1 MTVNDRAA
9 PPRLKVLAAFAA
21 IYLIWGSTY
30 LAIRF
35 AIDTIPPFLMAGWR
49 FLIAGG
55 LLYGWLRIRGVP
67 TPQRIHWRSGIIIG
81 GLMLLGG
88 NGGVTWAEQHVSS
101 GLAALLIATVPL
113 WMVLLEWV
121 RPSGRRPAPAVLI
134 GVAVGLA
141 GVVLLINPAN
151 LGGGSR
157 VDPLGAGVLVLAAL
171 SWSIGS
177 LYSREAPLP
186 ESQMMSTALE
196 MLGGGAL
203 LVLLGTI
210 SGEWARLDL
219 AGISTRSALAMAYLV
234 TFGSLI
240 GFSAYIWLLKVSTP
254 ARASTYAYVNP
265 VVAVLLGWLLGG
277 EPISGLMLLAA
288 AIIIGAVVL
297 ITAYRTR
304 PIPAVSTGSAD

>member
-1 MTVNDRAA
+1 MTINSPAA

-67 TPQRIHWRSGIIIG
+67 PPQRIHWRSGVIIG

-88 NGGVTWAEQHVSS
+88 NGGVTWAEQHVPS

-121 RPSGRRPAPAVLI
+121 RPSGRRPALAVLI

-141 GVVLLINPAN
+141 GVVLLIDPAN
-151 LGGGSR
+151 LGGSR

-186 ESQMMSTALE
+186 EPQMMSTALE

-203 LVLLGTI
+203 LVLLGTA

-234 TFGSLI
+234 VFGSLI

-304 PIPAVSTGSAD
+304 PIPAVSPGSAD